1 MNIDLNDLDLTEV
14 RPGVFTLGP
23 APKQRIAVLVNGLP
37 REHWYDAPRKGRT
50 RTWTDR

>member
-1 MNIDLNDLDLTEV
+1 MNHQLTEV

-23 APKQRIAVLVNGLP
+23 APKLRYEVLVNGHP
-37 REHWYDAPRKGRT
+37 REHWYDAPRSKNRI